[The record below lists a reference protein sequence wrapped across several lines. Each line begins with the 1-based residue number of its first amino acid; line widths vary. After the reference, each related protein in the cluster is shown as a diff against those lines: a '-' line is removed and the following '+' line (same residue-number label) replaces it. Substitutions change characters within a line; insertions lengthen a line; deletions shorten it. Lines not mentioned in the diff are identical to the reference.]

1 MMADLRRGA
10 LVGLLTGA
18 LFATWAFLVWSG
30 AGDGPFKATGTSLRL
45 VVMTYLTT
53 GFVAGILVGG
63 LWRSAHTA
71 VACYLI
77 ATPAAAAIA
86 LGIILMTADG
96 WTHWD
101 FETQSLFGV
110 LVGIATLVI
119 GNQINVKR
127 RAQITE

>member
-1 MMADLRRGA
+1 LAR
-10 LVGLLTGA
+10 
-18 LFATWAFLVWSG
+18 
-30 AGDGPFKATGTSLRL
+30 
-45 VVMTYLTT
+45 
-53 GFVAGILVGG
+53 
-63 LWRSAHTA
+63 TA

-86 LGIILMTADG
+86 LGIILMNPHG

-110 LVGIATLVI
+110 LLGIATLVI